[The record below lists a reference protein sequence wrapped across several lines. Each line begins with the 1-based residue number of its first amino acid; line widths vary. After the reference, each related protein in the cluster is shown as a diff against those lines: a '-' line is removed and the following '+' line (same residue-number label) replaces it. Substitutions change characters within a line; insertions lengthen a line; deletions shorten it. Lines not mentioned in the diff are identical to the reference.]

1 VRLLLDTHILIW
13 LAEGHPK
20 LPVKSRRY
28 IDRIAARHGLAVSA
42 ISFWEASM
50 LGLKGRIALTRPI
63 TDWRN
68 GVLAT
73 PGIIEIAVSGDIG
86 IEAVNLPAG
95 LHDDPADRF
104 LVATARLHNF
114 ALGTRDF
121 RLLEYANAGH
131 VVATEL

>member
-20 LPVKSRRY
+20 LPLKSRRY
-28 IDRIAARHGLAVSA
+28 IDRIAARNGLAVSA

-50 LGLKGRIALTRPI
+50 LGRKGRIALTRPI

-68 GVLAT
+68 DVLAT

-104 LVATARLHNF
+104 LVATARLHNI
-114 ALGTRDF
+114 ALGTRDL